1 MNSED
6 IKFNETF
13 KVAIENHNNKRFD
26 SAEETYYK
34 LLNLKPN
41 NPQINFNLGTLL
53 AQQKKFDLAKKYLLK
68 ACDLSPNDPKINT
81 NLANLYFETGDI
93 NKSISYLDKVI
104 KLKPNFAQAYLNKG
118 IILNNIGKF
127 SEAAGMFEK
136 TIELEPNNSN
146 FYNIIG
152 STYIELGDLKK
163 AIINLR
169 KSLNINSKNLNAINS
184 LVKIFK
190 TTQLSNISKKN
201 IEELTKLFLFLYKKN
216 LINHDDLFN
225 NAKILLPVQDKNNN
239 LENLLNQDLKL
250 IENSLVNKIIS
261 SELFLLMLQKSIF
274 RDAFF
279 EKFIYKIRKEIL
291 FFIEKSQKNRLS
303 NFLNFI
309 ISLAEQSFLNE
320 YILFQSKE
328 ELSIVKKLENVI
340 IKSKKIDELEIS
352 ILACYYPL
360 YKSFKIMEKLKNYK
374 SNNNLFN
381 DLIKMQIEE
390 PLKEEEIKKSIKSIG
405 KISDDISKKV
415 KEQYEEN
422 PYPRWRY
429 STRIPT
435 TNFLSLLNYDIRPN
449 KFISGNK
456 FNNPKI
462 LIAGCGTGKQL
473 NNILARENSNVVA
486 FDLSLSSLAYAKRKI
501 DEVGSKKIEFIH
513 GDILQLN
520 KLNKKF
526 DIIECMGVLHHMENP
541 VKGLNI
547 LKNLLEPDG
556 VLKLGLYSEIARK
569 HIIELRQFTKDRN
582 FKNNIIDIRNFREN
596 IKNHEN
602 QILRKVLNSND
613 FYSTSNV
620 RDLIFHVQEHRF
632 TIPQISQILQD
643 NNLEFLGFTFPE
655 IKKKYSRSFLDDKKN
670 ISLENWHKFENENP
684 DSFRAMY
691 QFWVKRKKND

>member
-1 MNSED
+1 
-6 IKFNETF
+6 
-13 KVAIENHNNKRFD
+13 
-26 SAEETYYK
+26 
-34 LLNLKPN
+34 
-41 NPQINFNLGTLL
+41 
-53 AQQKKFDLAKKYLLK
+53 
-68 ACDLSPNDPKINT
+68 
-81 NLANLYFETGDI
+81 
-93 NKSISYLDKVI
+93 
-104 KLKPNFAQAYLNKG
+104 
-118 IILNNIGKF
+118 
-127 SEAAGMFEK
+127 
-136 TIELEPNNSN
+136 
-146 FYNIIG
+146 
-152 STYIELGDLKK
+152 
-163 AIINLR
+163 
-169 KSLNINSKNLNAINS
+169 
-184 LVKIFK
+184 
-190 TTQLSNISKKN
+190 
-201 IEELTKLFLFLYKKN
+201 
-216 LINHDDLFN
+216 
-225 NAKILLPVQDKNNN
+225 
-239 LENLLNQDLKL
+239 
-250 IENSLVNKIIS
+250 
-261 SELFLLMLQKSIF
+261 
-274 RDAFF
+274 
-279 EKFIYKIRKEIL
+279 
-291 FFIEKSQKNRLS
+291 
-303 NFLNFI
+303 
-309 ISLAEQSFLNE
+309 
-320 YILFQSKE
+320 
-328 ELSIVKKLENVI
+328 
-340 IKSKKIDELEIS
+340 
-352 ILACYYPL
+352 YYPL
-360 YKSFKIMEKLKNYK
+360 YKSFKIIEKLKNYK

-390 PLKEEEIKKSIKSIG
+390 PLKEVEIKKSIKSIG

-449 KFISGNK
+449 KFISPNK

-501 DEVGSKKIEFIH
+501 DEVGSKKIEFLH

-520 KLNKKF
+520 KLNRKF

-582 FKNNIIDIRNFREN
+582 FKNNIIDIRNFREK

-602 QILRKVLNSND
+602 KILRKVLNSND

-620 RDLIFHVQEHRF
+620 RDLIFHVQEYRF
-632 TIPQISQILQD
+632 TIPQISQILKD

-655 IKKKYSRSFLDDKKN
+655 IKKKYSRTFLDDKKN

-691 QFWVKRKKND
+691 QFWVKRKNND

>member
-104 KLKPNFAQAYLNKG
+104 ELKPKFAQAYLNKG

-239 LENLLNQDLKL
+239 LENLLNKDLKL

-291 FFIEKSQKNRLS
+291 FFIEKSQKNKLS
-303 NFLNFI
+303 NFINFI

-360 YKSFKIMEKLKNYK
+360 YKSFKIIEKLKNYK

-390 PLKEEEIKKSIKSIG
+390 PLKEVEIKKSIKSIG

-429 STRIPT
+429 SSRIPT

-449 KFISGNK
+449 KFISANK

-501 DEVGSKKIEFIH
+501 DEVGSKKIEFLH

-520 KLNKKF
+520 KLNRKF

-582 FKNNIIDIRNFREN
+582 FKNNIIDIRNFREK

-602 QILRKVLNSND
+602 KILRKVLNSND

-670 ISLENWHKFENENP
+670 ISLENWHKFESENP

-691 QFWVKRKKND
+691 QFWVKRKNND

>member
-104 KLKPNFAQAYLNKG
+104 KLKPKFAQAYLNKG

-184 LVKIFK
+184 LVNIFK

-201 IEELTKLFLFLYKKN
+201 IEELTKLFIFLYKKN

-225 NAKILLPVQDKNNN
+225 NAKILLPIQDKNYNF
-239 LENLLNQDLKL
+239 ENLLNQDLKL
-250 IENSLVNKIIS
+250 TENSLVNKIIS

-274 RDAFF
+274 RDTLL
-279 EKFIYKIRKEIL
+279 EKFLYKIRKEIL
-291 FFIEKSQKNRLS
+291 FFFEKSQKNRLS
-303 NFLNFI
+303 YFLNFI

-320 YILFQSKE
+320 YIIFQSKE
-328 ELSIVKKLENVI
+328 ELSIVKKLENEI

-360 YKSFKIMEKLKNYK
+360 YKSFKIIEKLKNYK

-390 PLKEEEIKKSIKSIG
+390 PLKEVEIKKSIKSIG

-449 KFISGNK
+449 KFISPNK

-501 DEVGSKKIEFIH
+501 DEVGSKKIEFLH

-520 KLNKKF
+520 KLNRKF

-547 LKNLLEPDG
+547 LKNLLEPHG

-582 FKNNIIDIRNFREN
+582 FKNNIIDIRNFREK

-602 QILRKVLNSND
+602 KILRKVLNSND

-691 QFWVKRKKND
+691 QFWVKRKNND